1 VVVSAHSTMM
11 MSIQQTNDAHLVFEG
26 VDERGALVNAEE
38 SGDLLDAPAGRVKTH
53 VPASLVHG
61 SDGR

>member
-1 VVVSAHSTMM
+1 MM